1 MLIIYNNTSNTTNT
15 TNIHVTNKTNI
26 TNTTNTAYITNT
38 SRAGNEGLKVRT
50 FVRWLCIQSYISTF
64 EASLPRLHNV
74 CACAI
79 LQFTLV
85 ANNVGMFHES

>member
-26 TNTTNTAYITNT
+26 TNTTNTAYITNK
-38 SRAGNEGLKVRT
+38 SRARNEGLKVRT

-64 EASLPRLHNV
+64 EASLPRL
-74 CACAI
+74 
-79 LQFTLV
+79 L
-85 ANNVGMFHES
+85 